1 VVEPVSMVMRT
12 GLRWISDSKCDKTST
27 NDNQAHNDN
36 GKKTGRS
43 KIFAHDDTYA
53 SIRQSS

>member
-1 VVEPVSMVMRT
+1 MVMRI